1 MQINEKPAEI
11 ILRNARTPRGGG
23 GQPAERVMQI
33 FKMQSF
39 DPMFPRASC
48 KLIFLYII

>member
-23 GQPAERVMQI
+23 GATGWACYADI
-33 FKMQSF
+33 
-39 DPMFPRASC
+39 
-48 KLIFLYII
+48 